1 MQVFTNEEILELIPS
16 ESLQNYLKKINW
28 QFSEKDKDI
37 LFRYLKQKEEPSF
50 YDDYVP
56 IPYPFRS
63 GDLVKEIGKNEIGVI
78 SRYKDDEFFYKEFEH
93 LNNYGCLDWSDTGI
107 TRIDFLGKD
116 GKFYHTHISA
126 IYLEAVEIHTDIAKD
141 TAEAYYRT
149 AILIAS
155 NFIRGT
161 ENSIE
166 ELQMCCNIY
175 TKLIKKNK

>member
-1 MQVFTNEEILELIPS
+1 M
-16 ESLQNYLKKINW
+16 KW
-28 QFSEKDKDI
+28 
-37 LFRYLKQKEEPSF
+37 
-50 YDDYVP
+50 
-56 IPYPFRS
+56 
-63 GDLVKEIGKNEIGVI
+63 GNEII
-78 SRYKDDEFFYKEFEH
+78 DETENQITGESINANEMFK
-93 LNNYGCLDWSDTGI
+93 GCSSI

-166 ELQMCCNIY
+166 ELQMCCDTY

>member
-37 LFRYLKQKEEPSF
+37 LFRYLKQKEGPSF

-78 SRYKDDEFFYKEFEH
+78 SRYTYNKTSYSQILRILKFIYFF
-93 LNNYGCLDWSDTGI
+93 
-107 TRIDFLGKD
+107 
-116 GKFYHTHISA
+116 
-126 IYLEAVEIHTDIAKD
+126 
-141 TAEAYYRT
+141 
-149 AILIAS
+149 
-155 NFIRGT
+155 
-161 ENSIE
+161 
-166 ELQMCCNIY
+166 
-175 TKLIKKNK
+175 